1 MSYITYA
8 PTAWTICLTDVAASI
23 ANSTTFTPNA
33 SSNYLKLPCIDY
45 SDNGKRLSQTKQM
58 AARNSMNP
66 KTGKQSTQVTIS
78 CRIVKVSA
86 SIYTDF
92 INIKKLLDKWR
103 NAGQSPIWLYAVFLD
118 GSTYYYEPFL
128 AANGTTY
135 NDYEKGYVDDY
146 SLKIERGKIINLT
159 ITFGECLQ

>member
-1 MSYITYA
+1 
-8 PTAWTICLTDVAASI
+8 
-23 ANSTTFTPNA
+23 
-33 SSNYLKLPCIDY
+33 
-45 SDNGKRLSQTKQM
+45 M

-103 NAGQSPIWLYAVFLD
+103 NAGQNPIWLYAVFLD
-118 GSTYYYEPFL
+118 GSTYYYAPFL

-135 NDYEKGYVDDY
+135 NNYEKGYVDDY
-146 SLKIERGKIINLT
+146 SLKIERGKIINLS